1 MKLTIDQVI
10 RITKSAFSSV
20 LNPGKAKDPLPKK
33 ESAKYPEIYVFRHG
47 ESYDNKRRL
56 FSGWRDSKLTTR
68 GISQAKILAQ
78 KLKDKQ
84 IDICIVSRLS
94 RSQKTAKVALKG
106 KKVSFEVD
114 DRIIER
120 NYGKL
125 TGKSK
130 EKMMRNDFVD
140 AVKYRRFFDFPP
152 PGGESLKDVQ
162 GRVFPFCRE
171 LVERVR
177 KTGKNIAIS
186 CHGNSMK
193 IIRLYFEK
201 LNVVDVLIQENPLGE
216 DFAEYVVS
224 PKDVLVSKQPK
235 EVKPKK

>member
-1 MKLTIDQVI
+1 MKLTIDQAI

-20 LNPGKAKDPLPKK
+20 LNPGKTKDPLPKK
-33 ESAKYPEIYVFRHG
+33 ESDKYPEIYVFRHG
-47 ESYDNKRRL
+47 ESNDNKMRV

-68 GISQAKILAQ
+68 GIAQAKLLAP
-78 KLKDKQ
+78 KLKSKQ
-84 IDICIVSRLS
+84 IDVCIVSHLS
-94 RSQKTAKVALKG
+94 RSQQTAKVALKG

-120 NYGKL
+120 DYGKL

-130 EKMMRNDFVD
+130 EKMMKDDFVD

-162 GRVFPFCRE
+162 TRVFPFCKD

-177 KTGKNIAIS
+177 NTGENIAIS

-193 IIRLYFEK
+193 VIRLYFEK
-201 LNVVDVLIQENPLGE
+201 LEIVDVLVQENPLGE
-216 DFAEYVVS
+216 DYAEYVVT
-224 PKDVLVSKQPK
+224 PKDILVSKRPRK
-235 EVKPKK
+235 VKTKK